1 MALAASWHSGPAAD
15 DRPASLC
22 FQLFDY
28 FHGRLKSPEQLN
40 IIVGGQGP
48 SHGVSSVVN
57 HPNSLELY
65 IHGEVI
71 VLEPV

>member
-22 FQLFDY
+22 FQLF
-28 FHGRLKSPEQLN
+28 RLFSWPFE
-40 IIVGGQGP
+40 VPGAAEYYSGGQGP